1 MNRKKNHYLYTLIFL
16 LKCFIFR
23 YAITRFHNFN
33 ERNVYDIITEH
44 QSTEHKYNIE
54 TLNEF

>member
-1 MNRKKNHYLYTLIFL
+1 MNRKKNHYLFTLIFL

-23 YAITRFHNFN
+23 YAIMRFHNFN

-44 QSTEHKYNIE
+44 QSTEHKYSIE

>member
-1 MNRKKNHYLYTLIFL
+1 M
-16 LKCFIFR
+16 
-23 YAITRFHNFN
+23 RFHNFN

-54 TLNEF
+54 TLNEFLQFKFLILAFQMILIT

>member
-1 MNRKKNHYLYTLIFL
+1 M
-16 LKCFIFR
+16 
-23 YAITRFHNFN
+23 RFHNFN
-33 ERNVYDIITEH
+33 ERNVYDIITKH